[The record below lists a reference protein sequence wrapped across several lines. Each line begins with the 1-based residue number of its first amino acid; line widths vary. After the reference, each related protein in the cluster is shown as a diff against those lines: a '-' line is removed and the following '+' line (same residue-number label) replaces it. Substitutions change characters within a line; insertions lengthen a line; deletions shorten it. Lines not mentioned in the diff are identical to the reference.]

1 MIVDDRSV
9 CLKDHPQDEAEKHK
23 AVQYSTEIRE
33 LEDMFNRKLQFKEYA
48 EEHFKGEKEEIEK
61 EIMRIA
67 GKISKEVIN

>member
-48 EEHFKGEKEEIEK
+48 EDHFKGE
-61 EIMRIA
+61 
-67 GKISKEVIN
+67 